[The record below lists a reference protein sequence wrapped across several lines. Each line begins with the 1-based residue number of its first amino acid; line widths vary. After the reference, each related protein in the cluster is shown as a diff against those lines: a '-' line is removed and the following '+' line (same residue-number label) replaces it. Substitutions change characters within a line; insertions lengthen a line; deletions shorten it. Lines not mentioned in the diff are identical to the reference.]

1 MLAARCLPGIVG
13 WSGTAASHSS
23 SLNLNWS
30 TVPVLVS
37 LRSLGMRLKS
47 LAPLTDRLDSLA
59 FLTEDGAW
67 FWRRGTATRRPR
79 RGLCMVLIG

>member
-1 MLAARCLPGIVG
+1 MLAARCLPWIVG

-37 LRSLGMRLKS
+37 LRSLGMRLNS
-47 LAPLTDRLDSLA
+47 LAPLTDRLASLA
-59 FLTEDGAW
+59 FLTEDGPGSGEEAQLPDVPSLGSA
-67 FWRRGTATRRPR
+67 R
-79 RGLCMVLIG
+79 C